1 VFYGTRVLESL
12 PLEALYERIDRN
24 TLYRL
29 HWGAKNAKGDA
40 YRKLV
45 AEEFEPRLER
55 YQAEA
60 LASGWIAPRGVYG
73 IWPAAGD
80 GDALVLYDP
89 DEPDREIAR
98 FDFPRQADRDRLC
111 LADWFR
117 PAGGGRDVVAL
128 QVVTVGDELLERSS
142 ALMERGD
149 YSEGY
154 YLHGFGVRLAE
165 ASAEYVHERVRE
177 DLGIAPAR
185 GLRYSWGYGACP
197 DVLQHEIVFDLLPA
211 REALGLDLTEA
222 GALVPELST
231 AALIVHHPRARYFSV

>member
-1 VFYGTRVLESL
+1 
-12 PLEALYERIDRN
+12 
-24 TLYRL
+24 
-29 HWGAKNAKGDA
+29 
-40 YRKLV
+40 
-45 AEEFEPRLER
+45 
-55 YQAEA
+55 
-60 LASGWIAPRGVYG
+60 
-73 IWPAAGD
+73 
-80 GDALVLYDP
+80 
-89 DEPDREIAR
+89 
-98 FDFPRQADRDRLC
+98 
-111 LADWFR
+111 
-117 PAGGGRDVVAL
+117 VVAL
-128 QVVTVGDELLERSS
+128 QVVTVGDDLLERSS